1 MLETT
6 HHGVFVL
13 PLVYSGVMAAT
24 LLRIVKRPI
33 GNASIDQSTQCSEVS
48 MLGQFEPLRIA
59 ILSPVSWPVPPE
71 GYGPWEQ
78 VAGNLTEQLVKRGH
92 EVTLFAAAGS
102 KTAGKL
108 VETVPHPF
116 SLWPEQ
122 ETKDH
127 ARLDP
132 DTGLLTGPPNF
143 RALEQ
148 QHIAIC
154 MEAARDGCFDV
165 VHSHLHIHA
174 VIFSRLI
181 DCPMVSTLHGAA
193 WATANHPVFDRYRD
207 QPYVS
212 ISNAERAFKP
222 DLNYV
227 ATVYN
232 GINIDAFPLCEEK
245 EDYLLFAGRLSP
257 EKGTAEAIEIAL
269 KAGMP
274 LRLAGMIESQYR
286 DYYDQRIKPHVDG
299 RNITY
304 LGLLSQRELAPHY
317 QHARALI
324 CPILWDEPF
333 GLTCVE
339 AQACGTPMIG
349 SRRGAFPELIQSGET
364 GFLFDTMNEAVE
376 AVKHLDRINPNTCR
390 TNVKTRFS
398 APVMAEGYEAV
409 YRRLVAQERQGVSL

>member
-1 MLETT
+1 M
-6 HHGVFVL
+6 
-13 PLVYSGVMAAT
+13 P
-24 LLRIVKRPI
+24 
-33 GNASIDQSTQCSEVS
+33 
-48 MLGQFEPLRIA
+48 GQFEQLRIA
-59 ILSPVSWPVPPE
+59 MLSPVSWPVPPE

-78 VAGNLTEQLVKRGH
+78 VAGNLTEQLVERGH

-116 SLWPEQ
+116 SLWPEK
-122 ETKDH
+122 ETKGDAH
-127 ARLDP
+127 LDP
-132 DTGLLTGPPNF
+132 DTGLLVGPPDF

-165 VHSHLHIHA
+165 VHSHLHVHA

-181 DCPMVSTLHGAA
+181 PCPMVSTLHGAA
-193 WATANHPVFDRYRD
+193 WATAHHPVFDRYRD

-212 ISNAERAFKP
+212 ISDAERAFKP

-232 GINIDAFPLCEEK
+232 GINVDAFPFCEEK

-274 LRLAGMIESQYR
+274 LRLAGMIESQHQ
-286 DYYDQRIKPHVDG
+286 DYYDQRIKPHLDG

-324 CPILWDEPF
+324 CPTLWDEPF

-364 GFLFDTMNEAVE
+364 GFLFDTVDEAVE
-376 AVKHLDRINPNTCR
+376 AVQHLDRINPNACR
-390 TNVKTRFS
+390 SNAETRFS
-398 APVMAEGYEAV
+398 APVMAKGYEAV
-409 YRRLVAQERQGVSL
+409 YRRLVARECPKVGL